1 MEDAMIVLDPTQQP
15 LADDTAA
22 SALSPAPRLDSF
34 EGKTIGLWCN
44 RKLNAARFLDMVRE
58 ELARDFAFDVV
69 HGVYDPGRLMNDEEW
84 GEADRCDAII
94 LANGDCGACSTSGIA
109 NAIEFEKKGIPAIL
123 LSTTPFVQAVTT
135 TARLAGMPT
144 IEWVVV
150 DHPIGSLPEDVLR
163 ERAREAVRQLP
174 GLLLARAAPESRAPE
189 SRAA

>member
-1 MEDAMIVLDPTQQP
+1 MIVLDPTQQP

-58 ELARDFAFDVV
+58 ELAKDFAFDVV

-109 NAIEFEKKGIPAIL
+109 NAIEFETKGIPAIL

-163 ERAREAVRQLP
+163 ERACEAVRQLT
-174 GLLLARAAPESRAPE
+174 GLLLASAALE